1 MTYAHKLGWIG
12 TGRMGYALAG
22 RLLEAGCELSVYN
35 RTRSK
40 AEPLAD
46 LGATVVD
53 SPADL
58 ADRDIVFTM
67 VAGPNDV
74 LEVTTGK
81 QGVLASHSV
90 APGILIDSTT
100 IDPSTSQQLRRA
112 AAARQTDVL
121 AVPVSGNPKVV
132 KSGKLTSVVSGPRQ
146 AYEKALPYL
155 RLYGREVTY
164 VGGSDEARLVKICH
178 NLLLGV
184 TTEIL
189 AEITILAEKAGVSRT
204 DFLTFLN
211 ESVLGS
217 TFTRY
222 KTPAF
227 VNLDFEPTFTWHLLR
242 KDLELGLEQGRDLDV
257 PLPMAAL
264 VHQIVL
270 DGIGRGLGDLDFA
283 ALLELSAERSGMSIR
298 SENSA
303 VEDGLLPPPANQ

>member
-1 MTYAHKLGWIG
+1 MTYDHKLGWIG

-22 RLLEAGCELSVYN
+22 RLLEAGCNLSVYN

-46 LGATVVD
+46 IGATVVD

-58 ADRDIVFTM
+58 SDRDIVFTM
-67 VAGPNDV
+67 VAGPKDV
-74 LEVTTGK
+74 LEVTIGER
-81 QGVLASHSV
+81 GVLASDGV
-90 APGILIDSTT
+90 APRILIDSTT
-100 IDPSTSQQLRRA
+100 IDPSTSKQLRRA
-112 AAARQTDVL
+112 AGARRTDVL

-132 KSGKLTSVVSGPRQ
+132 KSGKLTSVVSGPRR
-146 AYEKALPYL
+146 AYEEALPYL
-155 RLYGREVTY
+155 RVYGREVTY
-164 VGGSDEARLVKICH
+164 VGADDEARLVKICH

-204 DFLTFLN
+204 DFLSFLN

-270 DGIGRGLGDLDFA
+270 DGIGRGMGDLDFA
-283 ALLELSAERSGMSIR
+283 ALLELAAARSGMSIQ
-298 SENSA
+298 SENSP
-303 VEDGLLPPPANQ
+303 VGDGLSPPP